1 MNRWARSGIVLV
13 SSLTLALFADIA
25 VAHTGGLAL
34 NQDPEPVP
42 VWLTLMTGGGVI
54 GMSFLFASLMTDH
67 DLIREINGRSASVSI
82 QDFVRTYAHRL
93 AGWVGVAALGVII
106 VTGLIG
112 PQNETTNLAI
122 LVVWV
127 GWWAGYTMSVYL
139 IGNSWPLLNPWRTL
153 GRYVPRLGTAELP
166 ERLGV
171 WPSVIG
177 LLLMVYLEVVTP
189 VAQSPRLLVG
199 VILGY
204 TAITLG
210 GVAVYGRQTWF
221 ERIDPVARIF
231 RYYGLVAP
239 IQWTGAGLKFRVP
252 GTAVIDHQ
260 GEEGFAGTAFI
271 IAILWVTTYD
281 GFVSTPAWGAL
292 IGPIVQVGV
301 PALLVYFVALLLGYG
316 FFLGIYIVGARLA
329 RRTGETYL
337 KASFIGRELATSLLP
352 IAAGYHL
359 AHFLGYFLTL
369 SPAMLTILVNPLSA
383 PAQVPILS
391 IPGWF
396 SVLQLLFVL
405 IGHVMAVWAAH
416 SIAFDLFAGR
426 LQPIRSQYP
435 FIALMIFYTLVSM
448 WIVTSPTGPPPYL

>member
-1 MNRWARSGIVLV
+1 
-13 SSLTLALFADIA
+13 
-25 VAHTGGLAL
+25 
-34 NQDPEPVP
+34 
-42 VWLTLMTGGGVI
+42 MTGGGVI

-67 DLIREINGRSASVSI
+67 DLIREINGTSTSISI
-82 QDFVRTYAHRL
+82 QGFVRGYAQRVV
-93 AGWVGVAALGVII
+93 GWIGVAALGVII

-139 IGNSWPLLNPWRTL
+139 VGNSWPLLNPWRTL
-153 GRYVPRLGTAELP
+153 AEYVPRLGSADLP
-166 ERLGV
+166 ERFGV

-177 LLLMVYLEVVTP
+177 LLLLVYLEVVTP

-204 TAITLG
+204 TVVTLG
-210 GVAVYGRQTWF
+210 GVAMYGSDTWF
-221 ERIDPVARIF
+221 DRVDPVAQIF
-231 RYYGLVAP
+231 RYYGFVAP
-239 IQWTGAGLKFRVP
+239 IQRTDEGVKFRLP
-252 GTAVIDHQ
+252 GTAVIDNR
-260 GEEGFAGTAFI
+260 GGEGFAGTAFI

-281 GFVSTPAWGAL
+281 GFVSIPAWGTL
-292 IGPIVQVGV
+292 IGPIVQIGV

-316 FFLGIYIVGARLA
+316 LFLGLYVAGARIA
-329 RRTGETYL
+329 RQTGETYL

-369 SPAMLTILVNPLSA
+369 SPSMITVFVNPLSA
-383 PAQVPILS
+383 PAQVPVLS

-396 SVLQLLFVL
+396 SALQLLFVL

-416 SIAFDLFAGR
+416 SIAFKLFAGR

-435 FIALMIFYTLVSM
+435 FIALMIFYTMVSM

>member
-1 MNRWARSGIVLV
+1 
-13 SSLTLALFADIA
+13 
-25 VAHTGGLAL
+25 
-34 NQDPEPVP
+34 
-42 VWLTLMTGGGVI
+42 
-54 GMSFLFASLMTDH
+54 
-67 DLIREINGRSASVSI
+67 
-82 QDFVRTYAHRL
+82 
-93 AGWVGVAALGVII
+93 
-106 VTGLIG
+106 
-112 PQNETTNLAI
+112 
-122 LVVWV
+122 
-127 GWWAGYTMSVYL
+127 
-139 IGNSWPLLNPWRTL
+139 
-153 GRYVPRLGTAELP
+153 
-166 ERLGV
+166 
-171 WPSVIG
+171 
-177 LLLMVYLEVVTP
+177 
-189 VAQSPRLLVG
+189 
-199 VILGY
+199 
-204 TAITLG
+204 
-210 GVAVYGRQTWF
+210 VYGRRTWF

-239 IQWTGAGLKFRVP
+239 IQWTEEGLRFRVP
-252 GTAVIDHQ
+252 GTAVIDHR

-301 PALLVYFVALLLGYG
+301 PALLVYFAALLLGYG
-316 FFLGIYIVGARLA
+316 FFLGIYIAGARLA

-337 KASFIGRELATSLLP
+337 NASFIGRELATSLLP

-369 SPAMLTILVNPLSA
+369 SPAMLTILVNPLGA

-416 SIAFDLFAGR
+416 SIAFELFAGR

-435 FIALMIFYTLVSM
+435 FIALMIFYTMVSM
-448 WIVTSPTGPPPYL
+448 WIVTSPTGAPPYL